1 MNIDETK
8 AYLQRIYK
16 LNCKINELIE
26 KKRSYREL
34 SEKITQSFDGCG
46 GSGKG
51 NKDKISG
58 LSARI
63 IDIEYEIT
71 DKIDELVDLKQ
82 ETEDQIDMLPN
93 EMERMILVL
102 RHIRFLEFSEIAR
115 KTSYHVRTVHKIYK
129 KALMHLSMILSE
141 SDKVGK
147 ERPDRELSL

>member
-63 IDIEYEIT
+63 VDIEYEIT
-71 DKIDELVDLKQ
+71 DRIDELVDMKQ
-82 ETEDQIDMLPN
+82 EVEDKIDMMPN
-93 EMERMILVL
+93 GIERMVLVL
-102 RHIRFLEFSEIAR
+102 RHIRFLEFSEIAQ
-115 KTSYHVRTVHKIYK
+115 KTNYHVRTVHKIYR
-129 KALMHLSMILSE
+129 KALMNLSVILSE
-141 SDKVGK
+141 SDKDVH
-147 ERPDRELSL
+147 RRETG